1 MFVNS
6 NTQNHISAIPA
17 LDNQL
22 RPKNWSDYIGQEKVK
37 KTLQIMIGASKKRSE
52 ALDHI
57 LLYGNPGLGKTTLSY
72 IIAKQRDVN
81 IHVTSGPALRKSGDL
96 ASILSNLS
104 EGDVLF
110 IDEIHR
116 LNTICEE
123 LIYPAMEDF
132 KLDLIVGS
140 GPMAQNMEI
149 NLPKFTLIAATTRIA
164 NLSSPLRSRFGATF
178 QLNPYTEQELSEII
192 LKSAQILN
200 IAITAQAAQ
209 LIAQSSR
216 ATPRIANH
224 LLKRVRDFAQV
235 NNLDIIEPQT
245 VKEVFDFM
253 EIDSRGLGPEDRK
266 ILTTIIKAFDG
277 GPVGLKTLAAATI
290 EDEDCII
297 DIYEPY
303 LLQLGFLE
311 RTARGRKVTNL
322 AYEYLKMKKIGSTLV
337 WQKSI
342 FL

>member
-337 WQKSI
+337 
-342 FL
+342 

>member
-6 NTQNHISAIPA
+6 NTQNHISALPA

-178 QLNPYTEQELSEII
+178 QLNPYTEQELLEII

-311 RTARGRKVTNL
+311 RTARGRKVTSL

-337 WQKSI
+337 
-342 FL
+342 

>member
-164 NLSSPLRSRFGATF
+164 NLSTPLRSWFGTTF

>member
-6 NTQNHISAIPA
+6 NTQNHISALPA

-311 RTARGRKVTNL
+311 RTARGRKVTSL

-337 WQKSI
+337 
-342 FL
+342 

>member
-6 NTQNHISAIPA
+6 QTPNPINPVPA

-22 RPKNWSDYIGQEKVK
+22 RPKDWQSYIGQEKVK
-37 KTLQIMIGASKKRSE
+37 KTLQIMIGASKKRVE

-72 IIAKQRDVN
+72 IIAKQKDVN

-104 EGDVLF
+104 EGDILF

-116 LNTICEE
+116 LNKICEE

-149 NLPKFTLIAATTRIA
+149 NLPRFTLIGATTRVA

-178 QLNPYTEQELSEII
+178 QLNPYTTQELSEII
-192 LKSAQILN
+192 LKSASILGVD
-200 IAITAQAAQ
+200 ITNEASL
-209 LIAQSSR
+209 LIAQSARS
-216 ATPRIANH
+216 TPRIANH

-235 NNLDIIEPQT
+235 NNLKTIKPEI

-266 ILTTIIKAFDG
+266 ILATIVNVFNG
-277 GPVGLKTLAAATI
+277 GPVGIKTLAAATI
-290 EDEDCII
+290 EDEDCIV

-303 LLQLGFLE
+303 LMQLGLLE
-311 RTARGRKVTNL
+311 RTSKGRKATDS
-322 AYEYLKMKKIGSTLV
+322 AYDYLKVKRNNTSLI
-337 WQKSI
+337 
-342 FL
+342 

>member
-6 NTQNHISAIPA
+6 NTQNHTSALPA

-178 QLNPYTEQELSEII
+178 QLNPYAEQELSEII

-200 IAITAQAAQ
+200 ITITAQAAQ

-322 AYEYLKMKKIGSTLV
+322 AYDYLKMKKIGSTLV
-337 WQKSI
+337 
-342 FL
+342 

>member
-178 QLNPYTEQELSEII
+178 QLNPYTEQELLEII

-311 RTARGRKVTNL
+311 RTARGRKVTSL

-337 WQKSI
+337 
-342 FL
+342 

>member
-311 RTARGRKVTNL
+311 RTARGRKVTSL

-337 WQKSI
+337 
-342 FL
+342 